1 MKKILVPTDFSE
13 TSKNAARYAINL
25 ARSIP
30 GSSVVLYHL
39 SDKIA
44 LGSDSSPV
52 TETEDDR
59 KLIVGAALENMK
71 DDLDASDVQ
80 IQNIAEGGS
89 SLVECL
95 SRYVRHKG
103 MDLIVMGITGAT
115 RLEQI
120 FMGSNALD
128 MVKENVC
135 PVIIVPPN
143 STFKQIKNVLFTS
156 DFKNVESTTPIAS
169 IKKLLD
175 AFRPTL
181 HIINVDHEHYVEV
194 TDEYKVQRQ
203 RLEEM
208 LQDYNPQFYF
218 MRLYDFVEAVSVFAA
233 DHNIDLIVTVP
244 RRHSF
249 LAGFYK
255 TSHTKK
261 LAYHSHIPIA
271 AVQE

>member
-13 TSKNAARYAINL
+13 TSKNAANYAIQM

-30 GSSVVLYHL
+30 GASVVLYHL

-59 KLIVGAALENMK
+59 KLIVGAALEQMTE
-71 DDLDASDVQ
+71 DLNATDVPITQ
-80 IQNIAEGGS
+80 VSEGGS

-103 MDLIVMGITGAT
+103 MDVVIMGITGAT

-128 MVKENVC
+128 MIKANVC

-143 STFKQIKNVLFTS
+143 ARYTAINNVMFTS
-156 DFKNVESTTPIAS
+156 DFKNVESTTPLAS
-169 IKKLLD
+169 IKNLLNAFKPKL
-175 AFRPTL
+175 
-181 HIINVDHEHYVEV
+181 HVVNVDHEHYVEV
-194 TDEYKVQRQ
+194 TEEYKEQRT
-203 RLEEM
+203 RLESM
-208 LQDYNPQFYF
+208 LKEFNPQFYF
-218 MRLYDFVEAVSVFAA
+218 IRMYDFLDAVSSFTA
-233 DHNIDLIVTVP
+233 DHKIDLIITVP
-244 RRHSF
+244 RKHNF
-249 LAGFYK
+249 LTGFYK

-261 LAYHSHIPIA
+261 LAYHSHVPVA
-271 AVQE
+271 AVHE